1 MTHVN
6 SNTIVKNTAFLYL
19 RMFLTMAV
27 SLYTVRVV
35 LQTLTDVDY
44 GIYSAVGGIVSTF
57 AVVSSVLT
65 NASQRFF
72 SYGLGKE
79 NSVNNTQ
86 SLFSTIF
93 YTYVVLAFIIIVL
106 LETIGIWF
114 LQNKMTIPT
123 GRENAAMWV
132 FQCSLLSFMVS
143 LITNPFGAMIIA
155 KERMNI
161 YAYIS
166 IADVILKLLIV
177 YCITSFNY
185 DHLKVYAVLMALAQI
200 SINVIYIVFCKKIA
214 PEVKLLRTID
224 RGTIKSVFSYSS
236 WTLFGA
242 LAGMCNTQGINIVL
256 NVFFG
261 PIANAAYSISQQV
274 SGAVVNFAGN
284 FSLAIK
290 PPLIKSYAAE
300 DYSSVMKLF
309 NFGTK
314 TTFVLMY
321 MLILPIFVCAPGILK
336 IWLGDVGEH
345 MVDFVRLTLIYSLI
359 VTLSNPITNI
369 VQAAGRVKIYHGFV
383 DGFTLLSLPITILL
397 YKLGMEIN
405 TCYVTIIVIFSIAHI
420 IRLFVL
426 KKVFSPFSIRKY
438 IKNLIIPMLLIAVA
452 SAMFMWFTKGWF
464 EENIIETIL
473 CCAAA
478 FLLVVSLSFF
488 FLFSKNERQYVI
500 KIIKTKIL
508 MK

>member
-1 MTHVN
+1 MPN
-6 SNTIVKNTAFLYL
+6 IDSNRIVKNTAFLYL

-35 LQTLTDVDY
+35 LQTLTGVDY

-72 SYGLGKE
+72 SYGLGKG
-79 NSVNNTQ
+79 NSENNTR

-93 YTYVVLAFIIIVL
+93 YTYVILAFIIVVL

-114 LQNKMTIPT
+114 LQNKMTIPD
-123 GRENAAMWV
+123 GRDNAAMWV
-132 FQCSLLSFMVS
+132 FQFSLLSFVVS
-143 LITNPFGAMIIA
+143 LLTNPFGAMIIA
-155 KERMNI
+155 KERMGF

-177 YCITSFNY
+177 YCITAFDY
-185 DHLKVYAVLMALAQI
+185 DQLKVYALLMAFAHI

-224 RGTIKSVFSYSS
+224 KGTLKSVFSYSS

-290 PPLIKSYAAE
+290 PPLIKSYASE
-300 DYSSVMKLF
+300 DYSGVMKLF

-321 MLILPIFVCAPGILK
+321 MLILPIFICAPEILQ

-359 VTLSNPITNI
+359 VTISNPITNI
-369 VQAAGRVKIYHGFV
+369 IQAAGRVKIYHGIV

-397 YKLGMEIN
+397 YKLGLSIN
-405 TCYVTIIVIFSIAHI
+405 TCYFTIIITFSIAHI

-426 KKVFSPFSIRKY
+426 RKVFSHFSIREYVK
-438 IKNLIIPMLLIAVA
+438 KLVMPMLLIAFA
-452 SAMFMWFTKGWF
+452 SAIVMVYVKRLFSGS
-464 EENIIETIL
+464 IIETIL
-473 CCAAA
+473 CCALA
-478 FLLVVSLSFF
+478 LSLVVSLCFF
-488 FLFSKNERQYVI
+488 FLFGKSERQYVI
-500 KIIKTKIL
+500 RTIKIKLIKK
-508 MK
+508 